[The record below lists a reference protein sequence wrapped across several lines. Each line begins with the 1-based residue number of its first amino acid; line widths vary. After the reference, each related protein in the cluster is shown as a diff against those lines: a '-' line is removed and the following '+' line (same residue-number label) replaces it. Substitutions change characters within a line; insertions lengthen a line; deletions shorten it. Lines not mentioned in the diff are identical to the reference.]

1 MSAAA
6 MDSSLPRVLFGTSSL
21 GNLFSEPTH
30 AEKKA
35 VVEQILAAMPTPVFD
50 SAGKYG
56 AGLALEEL
64 GKCLEELGVAP
75 DKVLISN
82 KLGWKRVPLTTPEP
96 TFEPGAWVN
105 LQNDAVQ
112 DISYDGI
119 LACYEQGNALLGK
132 YSAQI
137 ISVHD
142 PDEYLNAAKDA
153 AELAKRQADVLG
165 AYKAL
170 SELKA
175 AGKVRSIG
183 VGAKDIRVID
193 FIVDNG
199 VQLDWAM
206 FACSIT
212 PYTHSEFARGLLRK
226 LGDRGV
232 RVINSAVF
240 NAGFLIGGDHFDYR
254 KVTRESDPD
263 LYAWRDKFN
272 AICVEFGVSAAEVC
286 VQFSFLFPQ
295 VSSVALNTTRP
306 SRVRSNVELANAR
319 IPAALWSR
327 LQTVGLISVGP
338 PVTLRHSVH
347 LQLTP
352 EATDEQKSAM
362 AAALRKLPLQI
373 FEIASLHCG
382 LDAGLAAGNHG
393 FCLTVDFAD
402 AAAYQVYATHPA
414 HLEVIQTKIKPILV
428 PGSRIAVQFE
438 LGRP

>member
-1 MSAAA
+1 
-6 MDSSLPRVLFGTSSL
+6 MDSPLPRVLFGTSSL

-64 GKCLEELGVAP
+64 GRCLEELGVAP
-75 DKVLISN
+75 EKVLISN
-82 KLGWKRVPLTTPEP
+82 KLAWKRVPLTTPEP

-132 YSAQI
+132 YEAQI
-137 ISVHD
+137 VSVHD

-153 AELAKRQADVLG
+153 AELASRQADVLG

-170 SELKA
+170 GELKA

-193 FIVDNG
+193 FIVENG

-212 PYTHSEFARGLLRK
+212 PFTHSEFARGLLRK

-232 RVINSAVF
+232 RLSKPLLTPSGTESF
-240 NAGFLIGGDHFDYR
+240 GGAD
-254 KVTRESDPD
+254 TRLAPR
-263 LYAWRDKFN
+263 AK
-272 AICVEFGVSAAEVC
+272 
-286 VQFSFLFPQ
+286 
-295 VSSVALNTTRP
+295 
-306 SRVRSNVELANAR
+306 RVRAHACVHVAGAR
-319 IPAALWSR
+319 DQLRR
-327 LQTVGLISVGP
+327 LQRWLPHRRRPFRLSQG
-338 PVTLRHSVH
+338 
-347 LQLTP
+347 
-352 EATDEQKSAM
+352 DEG
-362 AAALRKLPLQI
+362 
-373 FEIASLHCG
+373 E
-382 LDAGLAAGNHG
+382 
-393 FCLTVDFAD
+393 
-402 AAAYQVYATHPA
+402 
-414 HLEVIQTKIKPILV
+414 
-428 PGSRIAVQFE
+428 
-438 LGRP
+438 RP